1 MPESD
6 SQPDSESDARL
17 HAEKLGVKVEKI
29 DLAPILNDMGIYQHI
44 PKSVFTQKE
53 IAAAAV
59 KAGYKLYTRVT
70 GESPFLSGLEGTGF
84 GPLRRAN
91 AYYRMKHRLRMVL
104 LYSYA
109 EHHNLL
115 VVGTANKTEYLTGFF
130 VQYGDS
136 AADIMPLLPLY
147 KTQVRQI
154 ARFLDVPEKI
164 VNKAPSPDLIPG
176 ITDEFALGI
185 TYEKLDLVLVGL
197 EREMKVDEIAH
208 LSGLKPARVEY
219 VKELVKRSEHMR
231 NSPFVPY
238 DL

>member
-1 MPESD
+1 
-6 SQPDSESDARL
+6 
-17 HAEKLGVKVEKI
+17 
-29 DLAPILNDMGIYQHI
+29 
-44 PKSVFTQKE
+44 
-53 IAAAAV
+53 
-59 KAGYKLYTRVT
+59 
-70 GESPFLSGLEGTGF
+70 
-84 GPLRRAN
+84 
-91 AYYRMKHRLRMVL
+91 
-104 LYSYA
+104 
-109 EHHNLL
+109 
-115 VVGTANKTEYLTGFF
+115 
-130 VQYGDS
+130 
-136 AADIMPLLPLY
+136 
-147 KTQVRQI
+147 VRQI